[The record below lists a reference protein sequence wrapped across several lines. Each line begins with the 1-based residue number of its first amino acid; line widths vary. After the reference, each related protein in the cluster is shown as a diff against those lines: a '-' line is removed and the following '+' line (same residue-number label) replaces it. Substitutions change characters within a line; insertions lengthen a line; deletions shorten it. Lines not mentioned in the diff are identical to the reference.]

1 MTNFWFLIALA
12 AVGGIAVTLQG
23 QFMGTMTR
31 DLGTLESVFITYA
44 SGGLVISL
52 ILLVMGGGE
61 LRAWRAV
68 PPYAL
73 TAGLLGLLIVG
84 TIGYVTSHLGLVST
98 FTVIVAAQFLLAA
111 LFDHFGWLNADL
123 HPITLSRAIG
133 MIVLLVGVWLI
144 LRK

>member
-12 AVGGIAVTLQG
+12 ALGGIAVTLQG

-31 DLGTLESVFITYA
+31 SLGTLESVFITYA

-52 ILLVMGGGE
+52 ILLAVAGGD
-61 LRAWRAV
+61 LRAWRSV
-68 PPYAL
+68 QPYTL
-73 TAGLLGLLIVG
+73 TAGLLGLIIVG

-98 FTVIVAAQFLLAA
+98 FTIIVAAQFLLAA
-111 LFDHFGWLNADL
+111 LFDHFGWLHADL
-123 HPITLSRAIG
+123 HPLTLSRGIG
-133 MIVLLVGVWLI
+133 IVVLLLGVWLI